1 LITPANVSSYPS
13 PHSLENK
20 IGRVLWHITWLLVYR
35 PSTRLFHGWRRLILR
50 LFGARIGKGVHPYLS
65 VRIWAPWNLEM
76 GDQSCLGDHIDCY
89 CVDKV
94 RIGSHSTIS
103 PYSYLCTASHDYT
116 DPAMPLITAPT
127 VIGEGVWIAA
137 DVFVGPGV
145 AIGDGVVI
153 GARSC
158 VFRNI
163 EPWTVVAGNPAKFI
177 KKRELRLS

>member
-1 LITPANVSSYPS
+1 
-13 PHSLENK
+13 
-20 IGRVLWHITWLLVYR
+20 
-35 PSTRLFHGWRRLILR
+35 
-50 LFGARIGKGVHPYLS
+50 
-65 VRIWAPWNLEM
+65 
-76 GDQSCLGDHIDCY
+76 
-89 CVDKV
+89 
-94 RIGSHSTIS
+94 
-103 PYSYLCTASHDYT
+103 
-116 DPAMPLITAPT
+116 MPLITAPT